1 MALWKVLALVS
12 GFLVVESACVVLS
25 IGGCIAT
32 LLWSGLH
39 WTVSQHGWCYPSR
52 LTPTQWRVT
61 HSSSL
66 AKEKSFPENIS
77 LQLFIRNAVV
87 DFSDKWLISQ
97 MDFPTYLELFQKPIC
112 EKD

>member
-1 MALWKVLALVS
+1 MS
-12 GFLVVESACVVLS
+12 ESAVVVLS
-25 IGGCIAT
+25 IWLVLSIVVVVVLSILSTVTLVGGQR
-32 LLWSGLH
+32 
-39 WTVSQHGWCYPSR
+39 VSQQCYPSR

-77 LQLFIRNAVV
+77 LQLCIRNAVV